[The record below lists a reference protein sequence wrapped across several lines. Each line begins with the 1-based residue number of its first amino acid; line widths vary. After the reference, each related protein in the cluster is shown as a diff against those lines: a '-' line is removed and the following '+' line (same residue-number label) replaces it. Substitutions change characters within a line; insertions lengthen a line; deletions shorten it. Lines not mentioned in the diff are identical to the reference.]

1 MRPIT
6 GLGLDL
12 VDFYEPSIF
21 PRPMAVIL
29 SRFALPVFFVCNFYM
44 ETFHVSH
51 NRASHKFDLLSKF
64 RLQAIDIYH
73 YSCYIVFLQ
82 SSY

>member
-12 VDFYEPSIF
+12 VDFDEPSIF

-29 SRFALPVFFVCNFYM
+29 SRFALPVFFVCNFNM

-51 NRASHKFDLLSKF
+51 NRASFFFRASHKFDLLSKF
-64 RLQAIDIYH
+64 
-73 YSCYIVFLQ
+73 
-82 SSY
+82 